1 LFSDIVGEGLIMKI
15 HILKRT
21 NELRGTAFHK
31 KGGWL
36 ELLPNGQSVILTSEA
51 SPLHRNAYRG
61 FSKS

>member
-1 LFSDIVGEGLIMKI
+1 MKI